1 MQLLQNDKGYVYA
14 EKFQYYNNNNTI
26 KIIMRTLLSVY
37 HSPGVVFNLLPSF
50 PTPQGQ
56 WSHLGAGAGVTVS
69 HQHLESSTRRD
80 TMFIL
85 TVSSSC
91 L

>member
-14 EKFQYYNNNNTI
+14 EKCQYYNNNNNTI

-50 PTPQGQ
+50 PIPQGQ
-56 WSHLGAGAGVTVS
+56 WSHLGAGVTVS

-80 TMFIL
+80 TMLIL